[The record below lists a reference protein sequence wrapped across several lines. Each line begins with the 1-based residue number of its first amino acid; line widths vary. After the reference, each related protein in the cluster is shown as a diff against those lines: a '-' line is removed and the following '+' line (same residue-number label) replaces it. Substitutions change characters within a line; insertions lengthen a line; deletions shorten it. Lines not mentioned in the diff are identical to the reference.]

1 MQTADKP
8 VSEKSASDR
17 VGSDKDSIRKW
28 KTAENRQKGEKR
40 VAKPKKDLK
49 TSGINELRDDIKNKS
64 FRRVYLLYGAEDYLV
79 TQYRRA
85 LIDAVCGDNATMNLN
100 IHRDEKLDWGQL
112 QDEILS
118 MPFFAE
124 HRMVVL
130 DDTKLFMMK
139 KKASAKD
146 DGENPESPQTD
157 TDAHSEEDTAA
168 LESEEEDAGKLSAAI
183 AAFIPNIPETCVV
196 VFTEL
201 PDEIK
206 ANGEKGKTH
215 VDKRN
220 KLYKAIAKYG
230 LAVDFSA
237 PDDKMLR
244 SWIISKL
251 GKEKI
256 QIRPDTLDL
265 FIRMVGN
272 NMSHI
277 STETEKLVS
286 YAGRGGTIRTE
297 DVEALTSELLEGK
310 IFRMLDLL
318 SQHDRTG
325 ALELYD
331 DLIRIKEPPVKILI
345 MLVKQIDKLL
355 LVRSILDD
363 GGSADRVMTVLGQS
377 SWQAGNLIRQAR
389 RFSTSQLREAVEEGV
404 RMQEKAQTGQID
416 MRLGLELLIL
426 RFTA

>member
-1 MQTADKP
+1 M
-8 VSEKSASDR
+8 
-17 VGSDKDSIRKW
+17 
-28 KTAENRQKGEKR
+28 
-40 VAKPKKDLK
+40 
-49 TSGINELRDDIKNKS
+49 NELRDDIKNKS

-146 DGENPESPQTD
+146 DGENPESPQS
-157 TDAHSEEDTAA
+157 DADAS
-168 LESEEEDAGKLSAAI
+168 SEEEDALEAEEEDTAKLAATI
-183 AAFIPNIPETCVV
+183 AAFIPNIPESCVV

-201 PDEIK
+201 PDEVK
-206 ANGEKGKTH
+206 ANGEKGKTR

-220 KLYKAIAKYG
+220 KLYKAIVKCG

-256 QIRPDTLDL
+256 HIKPDTLDL

-286 YAGRGGTIRTE
+286 YAGRGGTVRTE

-345 MLVKQIDKLL
+345 MLTKQIDKLL
-355 LVRSILDD
+355 LVRSILDE
-363 GGSADRVMTVLGQS
+363 GGSTDRVMTVLGMQK
-377 SWQAGNLIRQAR
+377 WQAENSIRQAR